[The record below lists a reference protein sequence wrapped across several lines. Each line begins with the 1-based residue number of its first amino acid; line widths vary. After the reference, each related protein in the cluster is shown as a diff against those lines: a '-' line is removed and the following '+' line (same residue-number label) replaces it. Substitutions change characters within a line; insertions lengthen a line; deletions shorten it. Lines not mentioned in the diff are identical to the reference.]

1 MNGAES
7 VEARRELAVAEAEAW
22 REYLAVVRGRAAEE
36 YAEVEPW
43 AWAHLSSRLRSIRA
57 RRGWVSRHQAAAA

>member
-7 VEARRELAVAEAEAW
+7 VEARRELAVAEAEAFM
-22 REYLAVVRGRAAEE
+22 RAFDQAGNI
-36 YAEVEPW
+36 EPW
-43 AWAHLSSRLRSIRA
+43 AWARLSSRLRSIRA

>member
-1 MNGAES
+1 MHGAES

-43 AWAHLSSRLRSIRA
+43 AWARLSSRLRSIRA